1 MRVWDFEWNIQRLG
15 STSGVD
21 GKSDWEQV
29 EWFAGRGVIV
39 TPGRFYGEAGIK
51 HIRIALTASDEAIE
65 RVIERVIEPVS
76 ERG

>member
-1 MRVWDFEWNIQRLG
+1 
-15 STSGVD
+15 
-21 GKSDWEQV
+21 V